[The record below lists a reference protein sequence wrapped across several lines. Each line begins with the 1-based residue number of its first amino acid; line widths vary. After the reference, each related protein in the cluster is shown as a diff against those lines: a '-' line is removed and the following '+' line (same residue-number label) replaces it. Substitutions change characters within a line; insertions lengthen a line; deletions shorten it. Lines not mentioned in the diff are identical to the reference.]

1 MNVYSLKYDGD
12 NVVANVPFA
21 LELLGVGFGE
31 GEQGGHVQHDLLA
44 LVLRVER
51 VLA

>member
-1 MNVYSLKYDGD
+1 MYSLKNDGD
-12 NVVANVPFA
+12 DIVANVSFA
-21 LELLGVGFGE
+21 LELLGVSFGE
-31 GEQGGHVQHDLLA
+31 GEQGGHVQHHLLA